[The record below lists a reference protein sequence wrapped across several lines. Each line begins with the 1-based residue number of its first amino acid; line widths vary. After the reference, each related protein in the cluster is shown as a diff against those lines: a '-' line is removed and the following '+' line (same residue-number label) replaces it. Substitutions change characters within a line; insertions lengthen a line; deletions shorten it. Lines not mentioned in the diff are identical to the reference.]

1 MKYLGLAHI
10 LADGFAGV
18 GGVGAMIACLG
29 PAHILAD
36 RYAGVGGGWDD
47 NVPWP
52 LRTWLDTQDGA
63 KRSESYGAKRSD
75 SDGAKRSSDHTGIPS
90 SKYRRHWDPIFQE
103 TLGSHP
109 PSIGDTG
116 IPSSRFSIFNWDYGI
131 TAVPYMLRI

>member
-18 GGVGAMIACLG
+18 GGVGAMIAYLG

-36 RYAGVGGGWDD
+36 RFAGVGGGWDD

-52 LRTWLDTQDGA
+52 LGTWLDTQDGA

-75 SDGAKRSSDHTGIPS
+75 SDGAKRSSDRFKPLICGSAIPPGRPGTRLGG
-90 SKYRRHWDPIFQE
+90 KKPFQLTLHSN
-103 TLGSHP
+103 TLGTKKS
-109 PSIGDTG
+109 T
-116 IPSSRFSIFNWDYGI
+116 YGSFQK
-131 TAVPYMLRI
+131 